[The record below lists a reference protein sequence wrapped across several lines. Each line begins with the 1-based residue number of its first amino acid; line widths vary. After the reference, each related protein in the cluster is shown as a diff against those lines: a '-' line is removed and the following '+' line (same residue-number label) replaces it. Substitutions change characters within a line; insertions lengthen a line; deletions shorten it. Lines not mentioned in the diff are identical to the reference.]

1 MLMPSDTVR
10 KASGIPSRLWRP
22 WGKTPVCSSIRQLD
36 AERYPELV
44 NAEFSINADA
54 DQVPDNQPI
63 TSALKHVDGDSTDS
77 DYESDSMKSP
87 VRKPNLSKPKAS
99 RPSASQIASQKKR
112 SGIPKT
118 SVPSSV
124 RTYTRSDSPVY
135 SEQHTDND
143 GNLSESSS
151 GSSCSFH
158 PDLSDGESTDT
169 FEGFDHDDLK
179 PSPKKGTGKL
189 NMVYFGLRRR
199 KRVWTYRCQTEN
211 CKYIGKSLRELN
223 VHHIYNHDKV
233 QCNGCEKVFNTP
245 SSMKRHSYCHGDLP
259 HVCDVCKEGFA
270 FKSEL
275 SFHRTVHRT
284 VSSFPCVSKGCG
296 KSFKLSNELNKHT
309 QKHLGVTWD
318 CGKCDYLTDN

>member
-1 MLMPSDTVR
+1 
-10 KASGIPSRLWRP
+10 
-22 WGKTPVCSSIRQLD
+22 
-36 AERYPELV
+36 
-44 NAEFSINADA
+44 
-54 DQVPDNQPI
+54 
-63 TSALKHVDGDSTDS
+63 
-77 DYESDSMKSP
+77 MKSP

-99 RPSASQIASQKKR
+99 GPSVSRVASQKKR

-135 SEQHTDND
+135 SEQHKDDD

-158 PDLSDGESTDT
+158 PDLSDRESTDT
-169 FEGFDHDDLK
+169 FGGFDHDDSK

-189 NMVYFGLRRR
+189 NTVHFGLRQR
-199 KRVWTYRCQTEN
+199 KRVRTYRCQTEN
-211 CKYIGKSLRELN
+211 CKYIGKSLSELN
-223 VHHIYNHDKV
+223 VHHIDNHDKV
-233 QCNGCEKVFNTP
+233 QCDGCEKVFNTP

-275 SFHRTVHRT
+275 SFH
-284 VSSFPCVSKGCG
+284 
-296 KSFKLSNELNKHT
+296 
-309 QKHLGVTWD
+309 
-318 CGKCDYLTDN
+318 